1 MPASELTSEGTIGIS
16 GLVLTALTA
25 ADAAGNY
32 FENDGNTLFVVTNG
46 AGVPQ
51 TVTIASQVLCNQGST
66 HNVVQAIPAGE
77 TWLFS
82 GFKPARWSD
91 SAGDVQVTYSAVVN
105 LTVGFYKLGG

>member
-46 AGVPQ
+46 AGAPQ
-51 TVTIASQVLCNQGST
+51 TVTIASQVQCNQGST
-66 HNVVQAIPAGE
+66 HNIVQAIPAGE
-77 TWLFS
+77 TWLFA
-82 GFKPARWSD
+82 GLTPARFSD
-91 SAGDVQVTYSAVVN
+91 SAGDVQVTYSAVVS

>member
-1 MPASELTSEGTIGIS
+1 MPASELTSEGTIAIT
-16 GLVLTALTA
+16 GLTLTALTA

-46 AGVPQ
+46 AGASQ
-51 TVTIASQVLCNQGST
+51 TVTIASQVPCNQGST
-66 HNVVQAIPAGE
+66 HNITATIPAGE

-82 GFKPARWSD
+82 GFLPNRYND
-91 SAGDVQVTYSAVVN
+91 SESNVQVSYSAVAD